1 MMLLLGWME
10 LDMPTPVSHPPS
22 WGICANSHTV
32 YPTQKMLARV
42 NKLQNL
48 VKSLF
53 MMTKKQTEVEKL
65 AFDNSE
71 FIKHEI

>member
-1 MMLLLGWME
+1 MF
-10 LDMPTPVSHPPS
+10 
-22 WGICANSHTV
+22 
-32 YPTQKMLARV
+32 ARV

-53 MMTKKQTEVEKL
+53 MMTKKQTEVYQL